1 MIVTNNTF
9 QLAVIKPLKRLFGKH
24 WATIPLLLVWGLYLE
39 DQLLQDPLVTAYS
52 LLFLLVYIG
61 SRYVQYERARGDVG
75 WASKGYMLLLLG
87 VGAVVMLG
95 VADAPVFAQA
105 TAGSTGANCGGG
117 LFGPLANFFAT
128 AFQTAQSNNNGGST
142 GGANAAQQICTLFGI
157 MQAALVVLFVLA
169 IGIAV
174 YQVGQ
179 GAEFKAAFLPI
190 ALALIVVV
198 AAGVIIQL
206 FMGNATAGSGGG

>member
-9 QLAVIKPLKRLFGKH
+9 QVAVVEPLKLLFGKQ
-24 WATIPLLLVWGLYLE
+24 WVTIPLLFVAGLYLE

-52 LLFLLVYIG
+52 LLFLLVYIS
-61 SRYVQYERARGDVG
+61 SRYVQYERARANARWVF
-75 WASKGYMLLLLG
+75 KGYMLLIGVLG
-87 VGAVVMLG
+87 AAVMLG
-95 VADAPVFAQA
+95 LADAPVFAQA
-105 TAGSTGANCGGG
+105 TGGGANCGGG
-117 LFGPLANFFAT
+117 LFGPLANFFVR
-128 AFQTAQSNNNGGST
+128 AFQAAQSN
-142 GGANAAQQICTLFGI
+142 GGASGGNAGEQICTLFGI

-206 FMGNATAGSGGG
+206 FMGSATAGSGGG